1 MTNFEHWMLYFC
13 FCSFVVWN
21 ALGAWISIRLL
32 CHIRTLQDEI
42 RLINEDL
49 YFARRQA
56 AQNAKTL
63 EEASSLLSQIRWKM
77 EKKEH
82 Q

>member
-1 MTNFEHWMLYFC
+1 MNYTVLFLSFCVVSVLWLARDLARTN
-13 FCSFVVWN
+13 
-21 ALGAWISIRLL
+21 R
-32 CHIRTLQDEI
+32 HIRVLQDEI

>member
-1 MTNFEHWMLYFC
+1 MNATVLVLSFC
-13 FCSFVVWN
+13 VVSVIWLARDLARAN
-21 ALGAWISIRLL
+21 RR
-32 CHIRTLQDEI
+32 IRTLQDEI

-77 EKKEH
+77 KKKEH

>member
-1 MTNFEHWMLYFC
+1 MNYTVLFLSFC
-13 FCSFVVWN
+13 VVSVI
-21 ALGAWISIRLL
+21 WIARDIARTKR
-32 CHIRTLQDEI
+32 HIRVLQDEV

-56 AQNAKTL
+56 AQNAQAL
-63 EEASSLLSQIRWKM
+63 EEASSLLSKIQWKM

>member
-1 MTNFEHWMLYFC
+1 MNYTVLFLSLCVVSVIWLARDLARTN
-13 FCSFVVWN
+13 
-21 ALGAWISIRLL
+21 R
-32 CHIRTLQDEI
+32 HIRVLQDEI

-56 AQNAKTL
+56 AQNAQAL